1 MLNYSYLCHHVHEL
15 LRPFNRI
22 TSSDS
27 ARERQRNP
35 DATLVNSYIIL
46 TFNRK
51 ETWISIQVMR
61 RLVWTR
67 QHAHFPGFKIQRLNV
82 VIVFT
87 V

>member
-1 MLNYSYLCHHVHEL
+1 MLNYNYLCHHVHEL

-35 DATLVNSYIIL
+35 DATLVNRYIIL

-51 ETWISIQVMR
+51 ET
-61 RLVWTR
+61 
-67 QHAHFPGFKIQRLNV
+67 
-82 VIVFT
+82 
-87 V
+87 